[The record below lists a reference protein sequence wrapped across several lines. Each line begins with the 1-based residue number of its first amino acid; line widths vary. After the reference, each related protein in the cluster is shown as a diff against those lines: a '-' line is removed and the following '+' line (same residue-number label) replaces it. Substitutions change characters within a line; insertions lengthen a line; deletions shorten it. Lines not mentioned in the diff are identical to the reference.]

1 MDMGRKSK
9 SKNVGVKKCIQC
21 NENVLGVGFWYYV
34 VLCIVDVKIQRLT
47 VKSYKKQLSFNYA

>member
-1 MDMGRKSK
+1 MGRKSK